1 MYKHCVVPDFYVDK
15 FYLPTRTYVHMYI
28 YTYIPDLNYVYYM
41 CIYKIHIVEKEGS
54 IDLETEINE
63 CELMQDV

>member
-1 MYKHCVVPDFYVDK
+1 
-15 FYLPTRTYVHMYI
+15 
-28 YTYIPDLNYVYYM
+28 M